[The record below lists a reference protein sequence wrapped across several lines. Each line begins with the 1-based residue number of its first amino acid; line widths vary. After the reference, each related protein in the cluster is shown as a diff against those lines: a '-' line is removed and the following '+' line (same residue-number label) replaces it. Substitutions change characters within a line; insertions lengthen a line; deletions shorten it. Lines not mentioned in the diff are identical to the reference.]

1 MAHAK
6 PEVAGK
12 TAKSK
17 EHPAVTR
24 IKKLE
29 KRVAKLE
36 KEKEEDRRHAKLWKA
51 NYLKEQRDFE
61 ERAWRLIAKK
71 RNDLE
76 AKVPS
81 TLEKRVSKLEKGRE
95 KEEVQWHTKW
105 DFEEKAWSFVAKKI
119 NVGDEMRRQEVANKT
134 AKATP
139 KTRNL
144 HISAQMITKHKE
156 KKCKVF

>member
-1 MAHAK
+1 MVRPK

-61 ERAWRLIAKK
+61 ERAWRLIAKR

-81 TLEKRVSKLEKGRE
+81 TLEKRVSKLEKGRG

-105 DFEEKAWSFVAKKI
+105 DFEEKAWRRIAKKR
-119 NVGDEMRRQEVANKT
+119 NDLEAEVGKKPS
-134 AKATP
+134 KATP
-139 KTRNL
+139 KTTK
-144 HISAQMITKHKE
+144 HSAQVI
-156 KKCKVF
+156 

>member
-1 MAHAK
+1 MVRAK

-17 EHPAVTR
+17 EHLAVTR

-61 ERAWRLIAKK
+61 ERAWRFFL
-71 RNDLE
+71 
-76 AKVPS
+76 
-81 TLEKRVSKLEKGRE
+81 TG
-95 KEEVQWHTKW
+95 EEMTWRQKFLQLW
-105 DFEEKAWSFVAKKI
+105 
-119 NVGDEMRRQEVANKT
+119 RRGY
-134 AKATP
+134 
-139 KTRNL
+139 L
-144 HISAQMITKHKE
+144 S
-156 KKCKVF
+156 